1 MRILLTGAGGVL
13 SSVMLDFLVQKNHDV
28 VAVSRSAKLDVPG
41 VNSVQMDL
49 AREHLDCST
58 FDAIIHTAGT
68 AMASGASPAQIIND
82 NVVATKNL
90 FFEANKASVKK
101 FIFFSTMSVYGKVL
115 APVVNENTPIVSP
128 NIYGTSKFLCEQL
141 LEHCDEKMGV
151 FVLRLPAVLAKNVW
165 GHWLSEA
172 LYRAKTGQPII
183 AYNPEGTFN
192 NTVDVRDLSKF
203 VLCLLEKNA
212 TGFNRIVLGSEDNIK
227 IREIFNV
234 LHTAYQLSAP
244 VKFAMAEGGFKIDP
258 SRGIKEFG
266 FSPRPIHDSILD
278 YFSGSV

>member
-1 MRILLTGAGGVL
+1 MCTHARKFIPKATKLEEDFDMRILLTGAGGVL

-41 VNSVQMDL
+41 VNSFQMDL
-49 AREHLDCST
+49 AREHVDCST

-90 FFEANKASVKK
+90 FVEANKASVKK

-141 LEHCDEKMGV
+141 
-151 FVLRLPAVLAKNVW
+151 W
-165 GHWLSEA
+165 
-172 LYRAKTGQPII
+172 
-183 AYNPEGTFN
+183 
-192 NTVDVRDLSKF
+192 NTMTKKWESSFYACR
-203 VLCLLEKNA
+203 
-212 TGFNRIVLGSEDNIK
+212 R
-227 IREIFNV
+227 
-234 LHTAYQLSAP
+234 Y
-244 VKFAMAEGGFKIDP
+244 
-258 SRGIKEFG
+258 
-266 FSPRPIHDSILD
+266 
-278 YFSGSV
+278 